1 MKKTL
6 ILAALIF
13 TAGFLKAAP
22 GKGGYMGHRF
32 IIGVEGAYAPFYT
45 SVSDFF
51 TKYNFQYGGNIGVIT
66 GRRTQ
71 LNLNYNMWSL
81 GNNQVYNKGIE
92 SVYHKSDRIKG
103 MEFGATLRT
112 FKKKRG
118 GIAPIGKFYDIGLTY
133 THNEYIIGKGNP
145 GYNTLMLTDDFL
157 NQIIFHVAAGTQMVF
172 WDHIVANTGIRLAAP
187 VLSLDSSRESK
198 FLMQR
203 TFEKDIFQVFFGV
216 GVLL

>member
-6 ILAALIF
+6 VIIALIF
-13 TAGFLKAAP
+13 SSGFLKATPP

-51 TKYNFQYGGNIGVIT
+51 TKYNIQYGGNIGIIT

-81 GNNQVYNKGIE
+81 GNNQVYNMDEANPK
-92 SVYHKSDRIKG
+92 YYKSDRMKG
-103 MEFGATLRT
+103 MEFGVTLRT
-112 FKKKRG
+112 FRKKRG
-118 GIAPIGKFYDIGLTY
+118 GIAPIGKFFDLGLTY
-133 THNEYIIGKGNP
+133 THNEYIAGKDNP
-145 GYNTLMLTDDFL
+145 NL
-157 NQIIFHVAAGTQMVF
+157 NYVPYENQAVFHAAAGTQMVF
-172 WDHIVANTGIRLAAP
+172 WDRIVGNTGVRVAAP
-187 VLSLDSSRESK
+187 VLGLGGSGNTGIILNRS
-198 FLMQR
+198 
-203 TFEKDIFQVFFGV
+203 FEKDIFQVFFGV